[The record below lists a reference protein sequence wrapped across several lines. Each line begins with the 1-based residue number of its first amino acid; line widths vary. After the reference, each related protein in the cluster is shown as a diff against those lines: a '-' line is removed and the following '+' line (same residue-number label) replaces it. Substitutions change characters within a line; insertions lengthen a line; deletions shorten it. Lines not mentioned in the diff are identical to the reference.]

1 VNTNVGVCKRFYMPC
16 IGKQQTIEDIRI
28 LRDKKY
34 KLYKRFNSKKI
45 YDDYFFQYKPK
56 KTKTNSM
63 SKSRTYKKLK

>member
-1 VNTNVGVCKRFYMPC
+1 MPC
-16 IGKQQTIEDIRI
+16 IGKQQTIEDIRT

-56 KTKTNSM
+56 KGN
-63 SKSRTYKKLK
+63 RTYKKLK